1 MLLKRPVLDRIADGS
16 ITEVYRRW
24 KRPTVKAGGTLN
36 TSIGQLEIVSVEQ
49 ISESDLDD
57 TAARN
62 AGFDTAEELVDS
74 LRSGPDRT
82 LFRIRVAFAGEDPR
96 IALRQRSRLSTDE
109 VASLG
114 RPSPRMDRTVDDHR
128 LECVALLRL
137 LEQNEGVRAPDLAD
151 GLGVET
157 KWFKA
162 RIRRLK
168 AHGLT
173 ESLPV
178 GYRVS
183 PRGRAALRR
192 LG

>member
-16 ITEVYRRW
+16 ITEIYRRW
-24 KRPTVKAGGTLN
+24 KRPTVRAGGTLN
-36 TSIGQLEIVSVEQ
+36 TSVGQLDIVSVEEV
-49 ISESDLDD
+49 SESDLDD
-57 TAARN
+57 AAARN
-62 AGFDTAEELVDS
+62 AGFDTAGELVDS

-82 LFRIRVAFAGEDPR
+82 LYRIGVAFAGEDPR
-96 IALRQRSRLSTDE
+96 IALRQRSGLSSEE
-109 VASLG
+109 VASLDRTFAG
-114 RPSPRMDRTVDDHR
+114 MDRGIDDNR

-137 LEQNEGVRAPDLAD
+137 LEQNEGVRAPDLAVR
-151 GLGVET
+151 LGVET

-168 AHGLT
+168 THGLT

>member
-24 KRPTVKAGGTLN
+24 KRPTVKAGGTL
-36 TSIGQLEIVSVEQ
+36 TTGVGQLEILSVEQ
-49 ISESDLDD
+49 ISESDLDA

-82 LFRIRVAFAGEDPR
+82 LYRIRVALAGEDPR
-96 IALRQRSRLSTDE
+96 IALRQRSALSSDE
-109 VASLG
+109 VAALG
-114 RPSPRMDRTVDDHR
+114 RAFARMDRTVDDHR

-137 LEQNEGVRAPDLAD
+137 LERNEGVRAPDLAG

-173 ESLPV
+173 ESLRV